1 MFFISKGPYYVVFNK
16 NEIYWPV
23 SFIDKLYSDSGL
35 LSNRKFD
42 LEDLYL
48 NINQCILILMKN
60 YIIWSSNLI
69 LLLLKK
75 KTLLSKIQAVS
86 PHESELFFPTFVTI
100 FILS

>member
-1 MFFISKGPYYVVFNK
+1 MESWEELTCSDSWALTAWILLNKVMFFISKGPYYVVFNK
-16 NEIYWPV
+16 NEIYWPI

-60 YIIWSSNLI
+60 YII
-69 LLLLKK
+69 
-75 KTLLSKIQAVS
+75 
-86 PHESELFFPTFVTI
+86 
-100 FILS
+100 